1 MARNKNRVRVGKTE
15 IEISDLMNRMIDQ
28 VREGADG
35 EILQAMEDFQAELLE
50 EATRTWPVGRIRKAG
65 PGEPV
70 MSGAQHRMARK
81 EIDRKSKEEAYSSR
95 AGYHVTNPREH
106 SINLFEVRTA
116 LDGQG
121 VAVSVINTAQWAWAV
136 RFGRQALS
144 GRTKGKKAWTELIS
158 KPGKK
163 GAVEIADNMS
173 ERLVELAKKTKGSK
187 K

>member
-70 MSGAQHRMARK
+70 MSGPQHRMARK

-106 SINLFEVRTA
+106 SINLFEVRTE

-121 VAVSVINTAQWAWAV
+121 IAVSVINTAQWAWAV
-136 RFGRQALS
+136 RFGRESFS
-144 GRTKGKKAWTELIS
+144 GKTKGSKAWTELIS

-163 GAVEIADNMS
+163 SALELADSMT
-173 ERLVELAKKTKGSK
+173 ERLVDLAEKRGKK
-187 K
+187 

>member
-1 MARNKNRVRVGKTE
+1 MAKKRIKVGNTE
-15 IEISDLMNRMIDQ
+15 VQISDLMDRMIDQ
-28 VREGADG
+28 VRKGADG

-95 AGYHVTNPREH
+95 AGYHVTKPREH
-106 SINLFEVRTA
+106 SINLFEVRTS
-116 LDGQG
+116 LDSQG
-121 VAVSVINTAQWAWAV
+121 VAVSVVNTARWAWAV
-136 RFGRQALS
+136 RFGRESFS
-144 GRTKGKKAWTELIS
+144 GKTKGTKAWTELIS

-163 GAVEIADNMS
+163 GAKEIADSMT
-173 ERLVELAKKTKGSK
+173 ERLVDLAEKRGKK
-187 K
+187 

>member
-1 MARNKNRVRVGKTE
+1 MARNKNRVKVGGTE
-15 IEISDLMNRMIDQ
+15 IEISDLMNRMIEQ

-95 AGYHVTNPREH
+95 AGYHVTKPREH
-106 SINLFEVRTA
+106 SINLFDVYTS
-116 LDGQG
+116 LGTNG
-121 VAVSVINTAQWAWAV
+121 VSVTIANTAPWAWAV
-136 RFGRQALS
+136 RFGRESFS
-144 GRTKGKKAWTELIS
+144 GKTKGSKAWTELIS

-163 GAVEIADNMS
+163 SALELADSMT
-173 ERLVELAKKTKGSK
+173 ERLVDLAEKRGKK
-187 K
+187 